1 MKSRKSL
8 LLVSYINKC
17 QFVAKSFSGKAF
29 ALNNGYLTLLSTLLL
44 TVMLVIEKE
53 SFYTRQTEDQR
64 AVNVCDLKPQ
74 AKPLVN
80 IVSGSLQET
89 IYSGQLPKFNNCDQR
104 SNASLLCCK
113 PLTLLR
119 APRMHSRIATTVVI
133 AVTICSTFVI
143 IAGEWLK
150 LGL

>member
-1 MKSRKSL
+1 MKSRKSM
-8 LLVSYINKC
+8 LLVSYINEC

-29 ALNNGYLTLLSTLLL
+29 ALNNGYLTLLSTLLV
-44 TVMLVIEKE
+44 TVCQSLKRR
-53 SFYTRQTEDQR
+53 SSCYTRQTEHQT
-64 AVNVCDLKPQ
+64 AVNICDLKPQ

-80 IVSGSLQET
+80 IVSGSLREA
-89 IYSGQLPKFNNCDQR
+89 IYSGQLPKFNNCKQR

-113 PLTLLR
+113 PLTLLW

-143 IAGEWLK
+143 IAGECEI
-150 LGL
+150 